1 MENIIE
7 IRGEIDESTN
17 SYVFERLKEII
28 SSGEKIVTISIDST
42 GGFIEIAKDIYDLL
56 RAAKSEGI
64 EIISYNSGNV
74 ISAATLIYLAGDVR
88 IWNPDKGEFLIHKPT
103 IENISGNSEEL
114 LTAGIILEKYEQ
126 SLVNFYKGFS
136 DKSFEEILLR
146 MSEEIPMTTEELL
159 NYGFVNEIV

>member
-1 MENIIE
+1 MENIIT
-7 IRGEIDESTN
+7 ISGEINESTN

-64 EIISYNSGNV
+64 EIITYNEGDV

-103 IENISGNSEEL
+103 IENISGNSEEIL
-114 LTAGIILEKYEQ
+114 SAGIILEKYEQ
-126 SLVNFYKGFS
+126 SLANFYKGFS
-136 DKSFEEILLR
+136 DKPFEEILFR
-146 MSEEIPMTTEELL
+146 MSEERPMTTEELL
-159 NYGFVNEIV
+159 DYGFVTEVV